1 MEQYNNYT
9 VKQLTIQQYSNTI
22 EMISSTIDQEI
33 KQAMLAKDQAKLRGL
48 RAIKA
53 ALLLAK
59 TEKGHAEEINEE
71 AEIKILQKL
80 VKQRKESAT
89 IYKEQGREDLYA
101 VEQEEIDVISQ
112 FLPKQLERADIEQIV
127 AKIIAESGATSIKE
141 MGKVM
146 GLANK
151 ELAGK
156 ADGKLIG
163 EIVKAQ
169 LG

>member
-1 MEQYNNYT
+1 
-9 VKQLTIQQYSNTI
+9 
-22 EMISSTIDQEI
+22 MISTTIDQEI

-53 ALLLAK
+53 ALLLAR
-59 TEKGHAEEINEE
+59 TEKGNAEEITEDTE
-71 AEIKILQKL
+71 MKILQRL

-89 IYKEQGREDLYA
+89 IYKEQGREDLFT

-112 FLPKQLERADIEQIV
+112 FLPQQLDKADIEKVIV
-127 AKIIAESGATSIKE
+127 KIIAETGATSIKE
-141 MGKVM
+141 MGKIM
-146 GLANK
+146 GIANK

-163 EIVKAQ
+163 EIVKAL

>member
-1 MEQYNNYT
+1 
-9 VKQLTIQQYSNTI
+9 
-22 EMISSTIDQEI
+22 MISTNIDQEI
-33 KQAMLAKDQAKLRGL
+33 KQAMLAKDQVKLRGL

-53 ALLLAK
+53 AILLAK
-59 TEKGHAEEINEE
+59 TEKGNTEELNED

-80 VKQRKESAT
+80 VKQRKESAD
-89 IYKEQGREDLYA
+89 IYKSQNREDLYQ

-112 FLPKQLERADIEQIV
+112 FLPKQLERAEIEAII
-127 AKIIAESGATSIKE
+127 AKIIAETGASSIKE

-156 ADGKLIG
+156 AEGKLIG
-163 EIVKAQ
+163 EIVKNQ
-169 LG
+169 LA

>member
-1 MEQYNNYT
+1 
-9 VKQLTIQQYSNTI
+9 
-22 EMISSTIDQEI
+22 MISNTIDQEI

-59 TEKGHAEEINEE
+59 TEKGPSEEITEE
-71 AEIKILQKL
+71 AELKLLQKL
-80 VKQRKESAT
+80 IKQRKESAD
-89 IYKEQGREDLYA
+89 IYKQQGREDLSSI
-101 VEQEEIDVISQ
+101 EEEEIAVISA
-112 FLPKQLERADIEQIV
+112 FLPKQLNEAEIEQI
-127 AKIIAESGATSIKE
+127 IIKVIQLSGAASVKD

-156 ADGKLIG
+156 ADGKLIA
-163 EIVKAQ
+163 EIVKRQ
-169 LG
+169 LA

>member
-1 MEQYNNYT
+1 
-9 VKQLTIQQYSNTI
+9 
-22 EMISSTIDQEI
+22 MISTSIDQEI
-33 KQAMLAKDQAKLRGL
+33 KQAMLAKDQVKLRGL

-59 TEKGHAEEINEE
+59 TEKGGSEELNED

-80 VKQRKESAT
+80 VKQRKESAD
-89 IYKEQGREDLYA
+89 IYKSQGREDLLQ
-101 VEQEEIDVISQ
+101 VEQEEIDVISA
-112 FLPKQLERADIEQIV
+112 FLPKQLDQAEVEAIIT
-127 AKIIAESGATSIKE
+127 KIIEETGASSIKE

-156 ADGKLIG
+156 AEGKLIG
-163 EIVKAQ
+163 EIVKSKLA
-169 LG
+169 

>member
-1 MEQYNNYT
+1 
-9 VKQLTIQQYSNTI
+9 
-22 EMISSTIDQEI
+22 
-33 KQAMLAKDQAKLRGL
+33 MLAKDQVQLRGL

-59 TEKGHAEEINEE
+59 TEKGGADELT
-71 AEIKILQKL
+71 ADGEIKILQKL
-80 VKQRKESAT
+80 VKQRKESAA
-89 IYKEQGREDLYA
+89 IYQQQGRQDLFQ

-112 FLPKQLERADIEQIV
+112 FLPQQLDQQAIAEIV
-127 AKIIAESGATSIKE
+127 DRIIAETGASSIKE

-156 ADGKLIG
+156 AEGKLIG
-163 EIVKAQ
+163 EIVKAK
-169 LG
+169 LS

>member
-1 MEQYNNYT
+1 
-9 VKQLTIQQYSNTI
+9 
-22 EMISSTIDQEI
+22 MISSTIDQEI
-33 KQAMLAKDQAKLRGL
+33 KKAMLAKDQATLRGL

-59 TEKGHAEEINEE
+59 TEKGHAEEITEDT
-71 AEIKILQKL
+71 EIKILQKL

-89 IYKEQGREDLYA
+89 IYKEQGRDDLFT
-101 VEQEEIDVISQ
+101 VEQEEIDVISK
-112 FLPKQLERADIEQIV
+112 FLPQQLDTDAITAIV
-127 AKIIAESGATSIKE
+127 QRIITETGASSIKD

-151 ELAGK
+151 EMAGK

-163 EIVKAQ
+163 EIVKSN

>member
-1 MEQYNNYT
+1 
-9 VKQLTIQQYSNTI
+9 
-22 EMISSTIDQEI
+22 MISTTIDQEI

-53 ALLLAK
+53 AILLAK
-59 TEKGHAEEINEE
+59 TEKGHSDEVTEDAEM
-71 AEIKILQKL
+71 KILQRL

-89 IYKEQGREDLYA
+89 IYKEQGREDLYK

-112 FLPKQLERADIEQIV
+112 FLPQQLTQAAIEIIIARIV
-127 AKIIAESGATSIKE
+127 AETGATSIKE

-146 GLANK
+146 GIANK

-163 EIVKAQ
+163 EIVKTQ
-169 LG
+169 LS